1 MRGSNVKSTRRLAI
15 INTALLSALLIT
27 SGAAQAEGGVQQTQQ
42 ALLKAQGLLKQL
54 AQQRAQAEAEVARLR
69 GELAGKERA
78 LAQAT
83 AAAETGATALKT
95 AEASIAAG
103 TRRETGLASKLEK
116 TQTRLKLTDAKLHE
130 VADLYKAMRTQQAET
145 ETARQ
150 TLEATLATTSAAL
163 HEAETHNLA
172 LYQMNRELLEQY
184 QHKSAWDALR
194 QREPL
199 TGIASVA
206 VENAVQDAEDRMA
219 EELLPVN
226 EAQANQSP

>member
-1 MRGSNVKSTRRLAI
+1 MLWWTLLAVSVV
-15 INTALLSALLIT
+15 TH
-27 SGAAQAEGGVQQTQQ
+27 AEGGAQQTQQ

-83 AAAETGATALKT
+83 AAAETGASALKAAETTIT
-95 AEASIAAG
+95 AA
-103 TRRETGLASKLEK
+103 TRREAALAGKLEK

-130 VADLYKAMRTQQAET
+130 VADLYKAMRNQQAET
-145 ETARQ
+145 EAARQ
-150 TLEATLATTSAAL
+150 ALEATLATTSTAL
-163 HEAETHNLA
+163 NEAETHNLA
-172 LYQMNRELLEQY
+172 LYQINRELLEQY

-206 VENAVQDAEDRMA
+206 AENAAQDVEDRLA

-226 EAQANQSP
+226 EAPVTGAP